1 MMYSLSKI
9 SVHIS
14 RTSVLRANAIFNRSK
29 ASATVGP
36 LQNFANRLEN
46 ETGTTRVGNNH
57 LQRVVEKTRN
67 VEDLEKL
74 ADLISIFRSRN
85 KPIRRNVASQVVNL
99 WVDKGEPTFA
109 ARMVRNKAKY
119 GLYPDTATYSAL
131 LSALVGVGRNK
142 AYISVFERMLLDN
155 DDTVPSEEV
164 MNTLVAAAC
173 AADCPAHRS
182 KVCPLPPWLEQK
194 LFTRF
199 VPVFLHTMC
208 CVITSLYLY
217 LSFLFLVD
225 HLLLLVQT
233 HSFEFFT
240 LYCRFTLRMSFCLAP
255 RPHPRFGASFVQVS
269 QYCAAA
275 TTDGFLGD
283 AVLQQIAELAT
294 ACVENGELS
303 SAAHCLK
310 CNMPEDS
317 KRELELRVAVGKE
330 SVDEVVAV
338 LQNYAA
344 GPFSAEL
351 LAEVIA
357 MPNQGTLAA
366 SISAAVTNICS
377 AHGIPV
383 PAVDASSEDAEAE
396 EDDGDADAAGTDSS
410 AEAAPPAA
418 DAAGDAPMTDAD
430 LFK

>member
-182 KVCPLPPWLEQK
+182 KV
-194 LFTRF
+194 
-199 VPVFLHTMC
+199 
-208 CVITSLYLY
+208 
-217 LSFLFLVD
+217 
-225 HLLLLVQT
+225 
-233 HSFEFFT
+233 
-240 LYCRFTLRMSFCLAP
+240 
-255 RPHPRFGASFVQVS
+255 S